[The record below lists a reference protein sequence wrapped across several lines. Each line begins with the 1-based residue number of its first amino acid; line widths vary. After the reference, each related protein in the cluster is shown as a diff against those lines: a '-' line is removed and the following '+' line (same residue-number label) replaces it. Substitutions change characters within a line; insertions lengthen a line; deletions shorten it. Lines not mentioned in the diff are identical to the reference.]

1 MNPFLRNRLF
11 FARVRGTAY
20 ERARTRFATAR
31 SLFPED
37 GPPEREF
44 FHALGLLLTDLE
56 TVREYATDAV
66 RGLLRGRVGRFRDDR
81 LRGILEEEIVLRH
94 FCVEME
100 AQARFLRMRVETD
113 LRLRA
118 YRARIR
124 RIRRTHDRDPD
135 AGLQLSG
142 ILDSFGGL
150 AEAERG
156 DIRRILDMMERR
168 FEVGDQLM
176 AVLKRKVQAEA
187 DADTRQTVAPGAEG
201 AAPQGE

>member
-11 FARVRGTAY
+11 FARVRASAY
-20 ERARTRFATAR
+20 ERARARFTTAR
-31 SLFPED
+31 ELFPE
-37 GPPEREF
+37 GGAPEREF
-44 FHALGLLLTDLE
+44 FHALGMLVTDLE

-66 RGLLRGRVGRFRDDR
+66 RGLLRRRVGRFRDDR
-81 LRGILEEEIVLRH
+81 QRGILEEEIVLRH

-135 AGLQLSG
+135 AGPQLAG

-156 DIRRILDMMERR
+156 DIRRILDMMARR

-176 AVLKRKVQAEA
+176 AVLKEKMKEA
-187 DADTRQTVAPGAEG
+187 VIPDTRQTLSSGEG
-201 AAPQGE
+201 ELGLSGS